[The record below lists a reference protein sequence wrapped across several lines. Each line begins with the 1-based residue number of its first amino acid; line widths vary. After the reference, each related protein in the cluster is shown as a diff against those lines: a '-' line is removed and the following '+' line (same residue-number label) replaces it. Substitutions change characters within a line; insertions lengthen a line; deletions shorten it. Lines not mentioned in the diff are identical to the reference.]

1 MLARCVHTQSISKS
15 YDALLVQVGSAG
27 VVGQDHGQ
35 VWPPVPPSLIHHVL
49 QKSGYL
55 LFSNWHKVSKSTQC
69 KHKNNLFTKT
79 KCPNSASVNNLFGN
93 SVHTPCLRQSTISSS
108 SLSWVHRRC
117 CNWSLRLFTTFS
129 KLTRRMSYSSHSA
142 TRCTMILSSKFLQCG
157 NWNAITFQVIQIPA
171 LYMRPYLFL
180 IHCFLTATPDPLM
193 ESAVC
198 SSVRLQSRVALGWCI
213 WWQHCQ
219 SDTSRILIDQGS
231 GWKSTTSPMAKK
243 KKKIHSNAEKTK
255 SPGKLLCTNS
265 FNVAN

>member
-1 MLARCVHTQSISKS
+1 MMLFLSRSGRLEWLDRIMARCGRQSPHLS
-15 YDALLVQVGSAG
+15 
-27 VVGQDHGQ
+27 
-35 VWPPVPPSLIHHVL
+35 
-49 QKSGYL
+49 
-55 LFSNWHKVSKSTQC
+55 STTFC
-69 KHKNNLFTKT
+69 KNQGTCYFQTDT
-79 KCPNSASVNNLFGN
+79 KCLNPLSVNIKTICLLGQNVQILLTVNNLFRN
-93 SVHTPCLRQSTISSS
+93 SMHTPCLRQSTISSS
-108 SLSWVHRRC
+108 SLSWVHMRC
-117 CNWSLRLFTTFS
+117 CKWSLRLFTTFS